1 MSRLLLR
8 GFTLVLFVVS
18 TLFYSCK
25 EDVALPDNLVQFESE
40 TLGIGEDENEIT
52 VNVSLSRAISSDVT
66 ITLQMET
73 DGVTYGSDFTTNPE
87 ASASSL
93 SLIIPANSSNT
104 QFTIIKNTGSL
115 FDGDEKIIFTIASA
129 PASLVVGPKA
139 VLTVSF
145 SEIIALS
152 GSMEINGG
160 GPTYPNRVFID
171 LSASRQTAVLRTNWD
186 LAFSTGSD
194 FTVLL
199 NSSNG
204 MMARPLNK
212 TDLNTVTAADTVG
225 WGNQLSLAAV
235 FAALVNPTPDWV
247 AEAINWIDNPAD
259 PRGNPAIDPI
269 SATASEN
276 KVYIVNRGNGPGNP
290 APALGW
296 KKIRILRNG
305 NGYTLQY
312 ADISAT
318 TFSEVQINKDN
329 QFGFVYVSLSNGS
342 IVNVEPPVQRWDIAW
357 NGFTNSIPFNSSNL
371 GMVTVPYYF
380 QDIIIQNLTGVETAQ
395 VLTSTITYEAFA
407 EADLASVDFSNQNQI
422 KIGSGWRTGGG
433 PGSPPSIRT
442 DRFYVIKDADGNY
455 YKLRFTALTTDGQRG
470 RPRFEFEL
478 VKKGS

>member
-1 MSRLLLR
+1 MSRLVLG
-8 GFTLVLFVVS
+8 GFTLLFVAVS
-18 TLFYSCK
+18 MFLLSCK
-25 EDVALPDNLVQFESE
+25 EDVALPDNLIQFESE
-40 TLGIGEDENEIT
+40 SLGIGEDETEVT
-52 VNVSLSRAISSDVT
+52 VNISLSRVVAEDVSIT
-66 ITLQMET
+66 IQMET

-87 ASASSL
+87 ATGTSL
-93 SLIIPANSSNT
+93 SLTIPANSSNT
-104 QFTIIKNTGSL
+104 QFTIMKNVASL
-115 FDGDEKIIFTIASA
+115 FDGDEKIVFTIADA
-129 PASLVVGPKA
+129 PASLVVGPRS

-145 SEIIALS
+145 SEIVALS

-171 LSASRQTAVLRTNWD
+171 LSANRQTAVLRTNWD

-212 TDLNTVTAADTVG
+212 TDLNAVSAADTTG
-225 WGNQLSLAAV
+225 WGAQLSLAAV

-247 AEAINWIDNPAD
+247 ADAINWIDSPSD
-259 PRGNPAIDPI
+259 PRGNPAIDPV
-269 SATASEN
+269 SASASEN
-276 KVYIVNRGNGPGNP
+276 KVYIVNRGNGPGSP

-296 KKIRILRNG
+296 KKIRVLRNG

-312 ADISAT
+312 ADIGAT
-318 TFSEVQINKDN
+318 TFNEVQVSKDP
-329 QFGFVYVSLSNGS
+329 QFAFVYVSLSNGA

-357 NGFTNSIPFNSSNL
+357 NGFTSSTPFNSTNL
-371 GMVTVPYYF
+371 GMLTVPYYF
-380 QDIIIQNLTGVETAQ
+380 QDIIIQNLSGVETAQ

-407 EADLASVDFSNQNQI
+407 EADLTSVDFSNQNQL
-422 KIGSGWRTGGG
+422 KIGPNWRSGGG
-433 PGSPPSIRT
+433 PGGPPAIRT

-470 RPRFEFEL
+470 RPRFEFQL
-478 VKKGS
+478 VKRGS